1 MLQIVLKWKLTKQKV
16 NFIIIIIADIFLC
29 GCTNMYLPCIFIIL
43 YTLHILPNLIH
54 PLVVFKQGPLL
65 YMKLSAITISKRDI
79 TTIRHH
85 AIKWPPNCPLS
96 NFRYCIIAT
105 LHECSRTYTL
115 SYIDDKKT
123 LCRRAINHNHVSL
136 GNISSWTD

>member
-1 MLQIVLKWKLTKQKV
+1 MQTNREKGEFYHIYIYIYIYMSPTLLHGYTNIRLPFVLLLS
-16 NFIIIIIADIFLC
+16 IH
-29 GCTNMYLPCIFIIL
+29 
-43 YTLHILPNLIH
+43 YTFRLLH
-54 PLVVFKQGPLL
+54 PLIVFKQGPLL

-105 LHECSRTYTL
+105 LHECSSTYTY

-123 LCRRAINHNHVSL
+123 LCIRAINHNHVSL
-136 GNISSWTD
+136 GNISSWTDYP